1 MARGVALVNATGGAF
16 NRVSMRIAYIDG
28 GIADIAMQAVDQSN
42 TLKQANLAISEIDQ
56 ATQLNASIAEEATA
70 ACRSLSHE
78 CSRLMRMARTFR
90 LDAASARGE
99 RTPKT
104 ADDIYGGRMRGAI

>member
-42 TLKQANLAISEIDQ
+42 TLKQVNLALAEIDQ
-56 ATQLNASIAEEATA
+56 STQQNASMAEEATD
-70 ACRSLSHE
+70 ACRSLTE
-78 CSRLMRMARTFR
+78 QCTQLADMVGRFR
-90 LDAASARGE
+90 VSAERPKAASLLSA
-99 RTPKT
+99 
-104 ADDIYGGRMRGAI
+104 A